1 MVIQISSYFPL
12 KLNIKTYV
20 ECCRMHNVY
29 KLHIKLGNLKALY
42 FVFQA
47 VLAVYWDKP
56 AYLLRKHQQTV
67 KSTDERE
74 NRHEG
79 RGKNPT
85 WNEILVKRTTVVPS
99 HLDIFKNHDH
109 MYSVQL

>member
-56 AYLLRKHQQTV
+56 AYLPRKHQQTV
-67 KSTDERE
+67 KSTDEKKPTRRQRE
-74 NRHEG
+74 
-79 RGKNPT
+79 KNPT

-99 HLDIFKNHDH
+99 RLDILKNHDH
-109 MYSVQL
+109 MYSAQL